1 MDFGWSEEQLRL
13 HAEALRFGKARL
25 ALSSKNDDAEGWRRT
40 WTALGD
46 FGALGLSVPEDF
58 GGMGLDALTTSRIY
72 EGLAEGGEDMGLLFS
87 SAAHLFACV
96 MPILMHGDERV
107 CDRYLRRL
115 SSGALI
121 GANAATEAEAGSDIF
136 AMKTRA
142 VRDGDE
148 YVLSGVKSYVTN
160 GPRADLFLVYAST
173 APDDGFLGISAFIV
187 ERDTPG
193 LVVGASFDKVGL
205 ESSPIGAIYLEDCR
219 VPAESRV
226 GNEGIGGTIF
236 RRSMGWER
244 ACLFA
249 IYLGAMERQLRE
261 AVTHA
266 TTRKQFGR
274 PIGKNQAVSHRI
286 VDMKLRLESARL
298 LLYRACWCFD
308 QGQDAELEISLAKL
322 ATAEAA
328 VENGL
333 DLIRVFGGAGVMS
346 EVGVDRALRDALPA
360 TVFSGTSEIQRNLI
374 AAKLGL

>member
-1 MDFGWSEEQLRL
+1 MDFGWSEEQRGL
-13 HAEALRFGKARL
+13 HAEALRFGKAHL
-25 ALSSKNDDAEGWRRT
+25 AAPSRSAAAEGWRKS
-40 WTALGD
+40 WTALGE
-46 FGALGLSVPEDF
+46 FGALGLSVSEVY
-58 GGMGLDALTTSRIY
+58 GGMGLDALTTARVY
-72 EGLAEGGEDMGLLFS
+72 EGLAEGGEDLGVLFS

-96 MPILMHGDERV
+96 MPIVMHGDEPMR
-107 CDRYLRRL
+107 DRYLPRL
-115 SSGALI
+115 SSGALV
-121 GANAATEAEAGSDIF
+121 GANAATEAEAGSDIY
-136 AMKTRA
+136 AMKARA

-160 GPRADLFLVYAST
+160 GPSADLFLVYACT
-173 APDDGFLGISAFIV
+173 APDDGFLGISAFVV
-187 ERDTPG
+187 ERETPG
-193 LVVGASFDKVGL
+193 LIVGASFDKVGL

-219 VPAESRV
+219 VPAENRV
-226 GNEGIGGTIF
+226 GHEGIGGTIF

-249 IYLGAMERQLRE
+249 IYLGAMERQLRD
-261 AVTHA
+261 AVVHA

-308 QGQDAELEISLAKL
+308 QGHEAELEISLAKL

-333 DLIRVFGGAGVMS
+333 DLIRVFGGGGVMS